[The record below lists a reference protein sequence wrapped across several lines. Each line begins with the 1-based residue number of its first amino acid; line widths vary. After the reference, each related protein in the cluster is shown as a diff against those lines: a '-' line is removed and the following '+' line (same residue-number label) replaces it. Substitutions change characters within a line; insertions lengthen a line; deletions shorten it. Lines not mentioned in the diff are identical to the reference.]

1 MRQTI
6 ENIFSFLYACVDIKS
21 FYSFYSIHS
30 NFIQFAQKSNFEK
43 FQQIFLNNFG
53 SVHRLT
59 DFSISIRG
67 IFQNIMI
74 LLYYYV

>member
-1 MRQTI
+1 MRQLI
-6 ENIFSFLYACVDIKS
+6 ENLFSFYACVGIKS
-21 FYSFYSIHS
+21 FYS

-67 IFQNIMI
+67 IFQNIT